1 MVEGNL
7 CACTC
12 KLLNVHGSAHL
23 FVYIHSLYSKKLWGR
38 TYLRVSLIHPFRK
51 RIFVMVEAV
60 ARSPGLRTEVTSSCS
75 RSCTSGFLASEY
87 NVHKIVMEVCR
98 KEVPVEV

>member
-1 MVEGNL
+1 MEVQIY
-7 CACTC
+7 
-12 KLLNVHGSAHL
+12 L
-23 FVYIHSLYSKKLWGR
+23 FTSMLYILRSFGVIH
-38 TYLRVSLIHPFRK
+38 TLRVSLIHPFRK
-51 RIFVMVEAV
+51 RIFFMVEAV

-98 KEVPVEV
+98 KEIPAEVPVEV

>member
-1 MVEGNL
+1 
-7 CACTC
+7 
-12 KLLNVHGSAHL
+12 
-23 FVYIHSLYSKKLWGR
+23 
-38 TYLRVSLIHPFRK
+38 
-51 RIFVMVEAV
+51 MVEAV

-98 KEVPVEV
+98 KEIPAEVPVEV

>member
-1 MVEGNL
+1 
-7 CACTC
+7 
-12 KLLNVHGSAHL
+12 
-23 FVYIHSLYSKKLWGR
+23 
-38 TYLRVSLIHPFRK
+38 
-51 RIFVMVEAV
+51 MVEAV

-98 KEVPVEV
+98 KEVSVEV